1 MSHHISLI
9 ILVKNEEKTIET
21 VICGARPF
29 VDEIVVVDGHSKDLS
44 RKIAL
49 QAGARVIMDNGK
61 GKGAGLRKGIG
72 QSTGDVIVFMDA
84 DGSHDFLDIPR
95 LIDPIIKNKADVVI
109 ASRALGGSDESYG
122 SIEKAI
128 RTIGSLI
135 ITSIINMRF
144 HSHIKDSQNGFRAVK
159 RSSLRS
165 IRLTESIFTIE
176 QEMVIKALKKGLRI
190 VEVASHEY
198 ERKYGNSHI
207 NLFVVSWR
215 YLWCLF
221 RNII

>member
-135 ITSIINMRF
+135 IGSINR
-144 HSHIKDSQNGFRAVK
+144 G
-159 RSSLRS
+159 
-165 IRLTESIFTIE
+165 
-176 QEMVIKALKKGLRI
+176 
-190 VEVASHEY
+190 
-198 ERKYGNSHI
+198 
-207 NLFVVSWR
+207 
-215 YLWCLF
+215 
-221 RNII
+221 

>member
-1 MSHHISLI
+1 M
-9 ILVKNEEKTIET
+9 
-21 VICGARPF
+21 